1 MKVQSLKKD
10 PAGAEALRALQQ
22 YYVNLHV
29 AAYGKDHVRPK
40 MHFSLPIPEQVLRFH
55 KLLDCFC
62 CERKNSAFK
71 NLMQTKGFVRDFNKS
86 VLLELVS
93 QELHAAQEAES
104 WGPRLLGCKLPEI
117 SIGAHRAVASATLEF
132 KCIRYCRGQYLI
144 LESDRAVEIACG
156 AQIGDVYF
164 LLVTVLLP
172 CAPHKP
178 DSVLTHWTRSAA
190 HNGFVALH
198 LQDAEKCQSP
208 SYHRVADDDSVWLLL

>member
-10 PAGAEALRALQQ
+10 PAGAQALPALQQ
-22 YYVNLHV
+22 YHVNLHV

-40 MHFSLPIPEQVLRFH
+40 MHFSLHIPEQVLRFH

-71 NLMQTKGFVRDFNKS
+71 NLMQTKGFARGFNKS

-117 SIGAHRAVASATLEF
+117 SIGAQRAVVSTTLDF
-132 KCIRYCRGQYLI
+132 KCIRYI
-144 LESDRAVEIACG
+144 AVSAIAPLRLH
-156 AQIGDVYF
+156 AARK
-164 LLVTVLLP
+164 LVTYTFYLSPL
-172 CAPHKP
+172 CCRAPRT
-178 DSVLTHWTRSAA
+178 SRTVFLRFA
-190 HNGFVALH
+190 
-198 LQDAEKCQSP
+198 
-208 SYHRVADDDSVWLLL
+208 